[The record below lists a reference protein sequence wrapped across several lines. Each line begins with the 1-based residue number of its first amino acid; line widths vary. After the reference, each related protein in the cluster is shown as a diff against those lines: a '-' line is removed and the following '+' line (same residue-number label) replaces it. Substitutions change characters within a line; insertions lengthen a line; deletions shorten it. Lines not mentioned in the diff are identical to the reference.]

1 MAVCSRIREE
11 FAKFFR
17 TYARR
22 KHRHSIFFSD
32 QLLRTPLAF
41 DLLNPVNERSLTN
54 AMLGSHDIYRSRS
67 SAKELQRDRSVP
79 PKARMAWSNQ
89 LMSATEVILAELSEI
104 EKIIANEARLASERV
119 GYPVDPHSPEIQ
131 ARVAEIILSGTGE
144 YLRNLVTS
152 AIRSL

>member
-1 MAVCSRIREE
+1 VTVCSRIREE

-17 TYARR
+17 TYGRR

-32 QLLRTPLAF
+32 QLLGTPLAF
-41 DLLNPVNERSLTN
+41 DLLNPGQRKE
-54 AMLGSHDIYRSRS
+54 SHQCHTRFTRYLQIATR
-67 SAKELQRDRSVP
+67 KELRRDRLIS
-79 PKARMAWSNQ
+79 PKARMARRDQ

-131 ARVAEIILSGTGE
+131 TRIAEIILSGMGV
-144 YLRNLVTS
+144 YLRNLVT
-152 AIRSL
+152 AAEPGL

>member
-1 MAVCSRIREE
+1 VSSRIREE

-22 KHRHSIFFSD
+22 KHALTVFFSD
-32 QLLRTPLAF
+32 QLVRIPLACG
-41 DLLNPVNERSLTN
+41 LLNLVNERSLTN
-54 AMLGSHDIYRSRS
+54 AMLGSHRIYRSRF

-131 ARVAEIILSGTGE
+131 TRIAEIILSGTGE
-144 YLRNLVTS
+144 YLRNLVTA
-152 AIRSL
+152 AIPSL